1 MKKRV
6 VVLGST
12 GSIGEN
18 TVRVLAHF
26 PDRFEVVGL
35 AAKRQ
40 TARLA
45 EQAAELHAKVV
56 VTGDERRGDEL
67 KRLAPPGVTAAAG
80 LGAMTDL
87 AARPDVDIVVC
98 AVVGTT
104 GFKPVAEAIR
114 QGKQIALASKE
125 IMVMG
130 GEWINALLDRHP
142 SARIVP
148 VDSEHSAIFQ
158 CLAGRAPDEV
168 AKLVLTASG
177 GPFRTA
183 TDGEIRKATWEK
195 AMKHPTWNMGAKV
208 TIDSASLM
216 NKALELVEARPF
228 AALYLLLAALA
239 RAEVVFH
246 EVDVGRCRRLEREAA
261 RECGAIRHSPSP
273 PLPFSYSTWYVVL
286 TESIVSGHGSA
297 WRRWMR
303 PSRLLVPVKSRLQSF
318 SASVTAVPFRPTGR
332 VTSRQPVSIAYGLTL
347 NVLAS
352 ITRSS
357 DSVAFLISICAVAPF
372 SGSGR
377 TLTNSE
383 TTGQPMA

>member
-1 MKKRV
+1 VKKRV
-6 VVLGST
+6 AVLGST

-35 AAKRQ
+35 AARSQ
-40 TARLA
+40 VARLA
-45 EQAAELHAKVV
+45 EQAAELHAKHI
-56 VTGDERRGDEL
+56 VTGDEHLGGEL

-80 LGAMTDL
+80 LDAMTEL

-130 GEWINALLDRHP
+130 GEWINARLDSCP
-142 SARIVP
+142 AARIVP

-183 TDGEIRKATWEK
+183 TDEEIRKATWEK

-216 NKALELVEARPF
+216 NKALELVEARHLFRVGPEKLSVVIHPQSVVHSMIEMTDGTF
-228 AALYLLLAALA
+228 LAQLAPPDMRFAIQYALTFPERLDGDLPKLDWGKLAPLEFAEPDRKRFPSLDFAMAALKTGGTLPTAMNAANEIAVKKFRAGAIAFPEIWSIVEKTMDAHHVRSQSDLAEIEAADREA
-239 RAEVVFH
+239 RAF
-246 EVDVGRCRRLEREAA
+246 A
-261 RECGAIRHSPSP
+261 
-273 PLPFSYSTWYVVL
+273 
-286 TESIVSGHGSA
+286 SA
-297 WRRWMR
+297 
-303 PSRLLVPVKSRLQSF
+303 L
-318 SASVTAVPFRPTGR
+318 
-332 VTSRQPVSIAYGLTL
+332 
-347 NVLAS
+347 
-352 ITRSS
+352 
-357 DSVAFLISICAVAPF
+357 
-372 SGSGR
+372 
-377 TLTNSE
+377 
-383 TTGQPMA
+383 